1 MKCRKVG
8 VFPLLLLFG
17 KCFLQITFLGV
28 SSSKYLNGFEII
40 IKIQHFLY
48 PSAKNKLKFLV
59 NLRMQIRKKW
69 LLVLQNFSDKHFK
82 EYQNIIR
89 QLFAC
94 ESHQLLKS
102 LYISLHTPRKQPGWR
117 LFKKQILDCHIRVIL
132 SVEERVGGKVRGS
145 LSSNRQPCIKGK
157 TSK

>member
-1 MKCRKVG
+1 
-8 VFPLLLLFG
+8 
-17 KCFLQITFLGV
+17 LGV

-40 IKIQHFLY
+40 IKILHFLY

-69 LLVLQNFSDKHFK
+69 LLLLQNFSDKHFK

-102 LYISLHTPRKQPGWR
+102 LYISLHTPRKQPG
-117 LFKKQILDCHIRVIL
+117 KGNCPKEAHIC
-132 SVEERVGGKVRGS
+132 
-145 LSSNRQPCIKGK
+145 RQFL
-157 TSK
+157 